1 MGRRNGFTVLE
12 TIVAVSMASL
22 MLLATTLLLFN
33 SATTWRKVVGE
44 QDSSGQLLKAEA
56 WMRRDMSG
64 AAYQALEVGD
74 SLSSLTGKDGDAFW
88 FLSAVDPTTGEFMRN
103 PDGTPNWQTNILYY
117 LVVPTGDNPTG
128 FSGGGIQDNGYE
140 VSHPGKVLVRKVIDN
155 NPAPATETLLSDV
168 SSFLEAPNS
177 GSLLAP
183 NGESANIV
191 ARNLLSLK
199 AGKND
204 PLKAVNIQLQAA
216 KVEEQQLTFPVGS
229 RSLLT
234 PEHLLERKME
244 MYPDNLYLP
253 PALP

>member
-1 MGRRNGFTVLE
+1 
-12 TIVAVSMASL
+12 
-22 MLLATTLLLFN
+22 
-33 SATTWRKVVGE
+33 
-44 QDSSGQLLKAEA
+44 
-56 WMRRDMSG
+56 
-64 AAYQALEVGD
+64 
-74 SLSSLTGKDGDAFW
+74 
-88 FLSAVDPTTGEFMRN
+88 
-103 PDGTPNWQTNILYY
+103 
-117 LVVPTGDNPTG
+117 
-128 FSGGGIQDNGYE
+128 
-140 VSHPGKVLVRKVIDN
+140 
-155 NPAPATETLLSDV
+155 LLSDV